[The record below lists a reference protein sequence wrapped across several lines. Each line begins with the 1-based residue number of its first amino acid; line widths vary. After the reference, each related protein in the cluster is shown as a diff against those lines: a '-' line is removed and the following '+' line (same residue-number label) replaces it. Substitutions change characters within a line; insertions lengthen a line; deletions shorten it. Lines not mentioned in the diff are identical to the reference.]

1 VKSKKEGPWEG
12 RRVGE
17 GKRERKKRKRHRG
30 SEALFVLS
38 WHSEQEPIY
47 YLIN

>member
-1 VKSKKEGPWEG
+1 MEGPWEG
-12 RRVGE
+12 RRVG
-17 GKRERKKRKRHRG
+17 GKEKGKGRKEKDTRG
-30 SEALFVLS
+30 PEALFVLS